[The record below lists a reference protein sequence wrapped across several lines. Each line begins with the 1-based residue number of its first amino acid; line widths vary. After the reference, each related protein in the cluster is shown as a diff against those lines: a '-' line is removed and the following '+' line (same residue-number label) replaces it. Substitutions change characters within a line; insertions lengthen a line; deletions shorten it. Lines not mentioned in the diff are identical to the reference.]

1 MDFDRVDMNPEGGGY
16 RAVVPGDAIDPA
28 WDLMLF
34 FELFLEDGR
43 ATRWPDWRTRTPWF
57 ANPVE

>member
-1 MDFDRVDMNPEGGGY
+1 M
-16 RAVVPGDAIDPA
+16 VPGDAVDPA

-57 ANPVE
+57 AIPVE